1 MDKFYIIVLSIAAVL
16 LILIL
21 TYVGLLMTSKSASTQ
36 NFPPTVASC
45 PDYWPSGVDPSSC
58 AIPVSGS
65 KNTGS
70 IYDINNNNAIL
81 LNGNN
86 TPGYSATNKAVVF
99 AHEGWSAGGSN
110 TTCAQK
116 KWATQYGIQWDG
128 ISNFNGC

>member
-21 TYVGLLMTSKSASTQ
+21 TYVGLLMTSKTASTQ
-36 NFPPTVASC
+36 NFPPTVATC

-70 IYDINNNNAIL
+70 IYDIHNNNAIL
-81 LNGNN
+81 LNGTN
-86 TPGYSATNKAVVF
+86 TPGYGSINKAITF
-99 AHEGWSAGGSN
+99 SDKGWSAGGSN
-110 TTCAQK
+110 TACAQK
-116 KWATQYGIQWDG
+116 KWANQYGIQWDG